1 MLASNVDPYNT
12 DAQLANN
19 QGMLSNLL
27 PEGVAKLLPDLSMT
41 ELGIGALGLAC
52 T

>member
-1 MLASNVDPYNT
+1 MPVDVGSNVDPYNT

-27 PEGVAKLLPDLSMT
+27 PE
-41 ELGIGALGLAC
+41 ELQSYYQTYL
-52 T
+52 